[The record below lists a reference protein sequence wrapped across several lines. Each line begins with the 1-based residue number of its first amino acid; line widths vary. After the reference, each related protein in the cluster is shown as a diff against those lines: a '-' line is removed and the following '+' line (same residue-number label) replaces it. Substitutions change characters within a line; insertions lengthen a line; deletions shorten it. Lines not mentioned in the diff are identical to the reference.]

1 MQEVYERFA
10 IFATKSAGIATLN
23 ELRSRSFLRTFP
35 SAPAYIP
42 SMALLELPHTA
53 GCVVCGK
60 DNPHGI
66 GLNLKVD
73 PDTGVVRVEYR
84 SQPKHIGFVGIIHG
98 GIQGLILDE
107 AMVWAATWTGKRFCV
122 CGEMV
127 VRYRRSVPVG
137 QDLHIEASVSAVRSR
152 LIETQSSIRD
162 AEGTLY
168 TTARGKY
175 VPVPIEQS
183 EKFVQSVLIEPATSE
198 TLHALR
204 KGFGS

>member
-1 MQEVYERFA
+1 VRFA
-10 IFATKSAGIATLN
+10 VFATKSAGIATLN
-23 ELRSRSFLRTFP
+23 ELRSRSFLRTFRE
-35 SAPAYIP
+35 APAYIRD
-42 SMALLELPHTA
+42 MALLELPHTA

-60 DNPHGI
+60 DNPHSL

-73 PDTGVVRVEYR
+73 PQSGVISVKYL
-84 SQPKHIGFVGIIHG
+84 SQPKHIGFVDIIHG

-107 AMVWAATWTGKRFCV
+107 AMVWAATWSGKRFCV

-137 QDLHIEASVSAVRSR
+137 HQLHIEARVSAVRSR

-168 TTARGKY
+168 TTATGKY
-175 VPVPIEQS
+175 VPLPMEQS
-183 EKFVQSVLIEPATSE
+183 DKFANSVLIEPGTSE
-198 TLHALR
+198 ALHALR
-204 KGFGS
+204 RGFTR